1 MVTYTKTMVKDRL
14 ALFSYTGLSTDT
26 KPDQTEGDI
35 FIGNGSTSRTV
46 KSVKIVSG
54 TAVSIA
60 IEDAEP

>member
-35 FIGNGSTSRTV
+35 FIGNGSTFYEIDTGDV
-46 KSVKIVSG
+46 YMYDGEGNNWVQQ
-54 TAVSIA
+54 
-60 IEDAEP
+60 